1 MEGPRRPGGKEDR
14 VPDDRPGEQERG
26 PRLREAEPDPQD
38 PGSRPG
44 RWPHDLRVDGHQRV
58 SRGGPPAAADAA
70 EGPLRARPRAHDR
83 GHLRPV
89 RLSGHPR
96 FHQRAVRLS
105 AAHPLPQEGRQGRP
119 QTAGGVAHQGA
130 RAPATSGS
138 GPEGEDLVRWGRL
151 LARRRGARPGPH
163 RQSEDIGCPSR
174 REIPEHQRLDRTRHE
189 APDLQGLGPE
199 GTAHHQGG
207 VSPGVLE
214 TDPRPEPRPRR
225 PAWAAAALGALTLGV
240 YAGALGA
247 GFFSDD
253 YEWLGRMT
261 PALERPRDLFRV
273 FYPDFNPGLHAS
285 FLVHYLLGGGAAAFF
300 HATSL
305 LVHAA
310 NTTLLVLLCTRLAGN
325 PWASLA
331 TGLLWGTGARISGA
345 VIWPAARGH
354 SLAALFVLAALLVL
368 TGSSRRRVFWAGALF
383 AGALLTK
390 EVAFFPMLLAPA
402 FARDRA
408 ARRNTALAVGALA
421 AAFVVFNVACK
432 SGYDT
437 TGEGMGAM
445 LLKLPFVVLRPIG
458 LGERYDFS
466 IVDFALFAATGA
478 GLLLLCRRS
487 SPALLGLLWI
497 AFCAAAVL
505 PLHKVS
511 SRYLYLLSI
520 GYPLLACGLVAH
532 PRFRHLSLAVLRT
545 ILGFG
550 GRAG

>member
-1 MEGPRRPGGKEDR
+1 M
-14 VPDDRPGEQERG
+14 
-26 PRLREAEPDPQD
+26 
-38 PGSRPG
+38 
-44 RWPHDLRVDGHQRV
+44 
-58 SRGGPPAAADAA
+58 
-70 EGPLRARPRAHDR
+70 
-83 GHLRPV
+83 
-89 RLSGHPR
+89 
-96 FHQRAVRLS
+96 
-105 AAHPLPQEGRQGRP
+105 
-119 QTAGGVAHQGA
+119 T
-130 RAPATSGS
+130 
-138 GPEGEDLVRWGRL
+138 
-151 LARRRGARPGPH
+151 
-163 RQSEDIGCPSR
+163 
-174 REIPEHQRLDRTRHE
+174 
-189 APDLQGLGPE
+189 
-199 GTAHHQGG
+199 
-207 VSPGVLE
+207 E
-214 TDPRPEPRPRR
+214 TDPRPEPRPRW
-225 PAWAAAALGALTLGV
+225 PAWAAAALGVLTFAV

-261 PALERPRDLFRV
+261 PALERPGYLFRV
-273 FYPDFNPGLHAS
+273 FYRDFNPVLHAS
-285 FLVHYLLGGGAAAFF
+285 FVVDYLVGGGAAAVF

-331 TGLLWGTGARISGA
+331 TGLLWGTGVRISEA

-368 TGSSRRRVFWAGALF
+368 TGSSRRRVLWAGALF
-383 AGALLTK
+383 AAALLTK

-408 ARRNTALAVGALA
+408 TRRNTAVAVGALA

-458 LGERYDFS
+458 LGDRYDFS
-466 IVDFALFAATGA
+466 IVGFALFAAAGA

-505 PLHKVS
+505 PLQKVS

-532 PRFRHLSLAVLRT
+532 PGFPRLSPGIRRT

-550 GRAG
+550 GVAALLLAAANAVFVQREIADYRLLAEPYRACFETLREPAAVLSPGETLIVAETKPRTAIPVLTDLMERRGNVRKLIPERDQGVGGLIALPDLINAVRPARAGTLAVAADPATAGPRRIYLWDGRMAQPADALPDPAPARLVAAKLVPSPAFFEPVTVAPR

>member
-1 MEGPRRPGGKEDR
+1 M
-14 VPDDRPGEQERG
+14 
-26 PRLREAEPDPQD
+26 
-38 PGSRPG
+38 
-44 RWPHDLRVDGHQRV
+44 
-58 SRGGPPAAADAA
+58 
-70 EGPLRARPRAHDR
+70 
-83 GHLRPV
+83 
-89 RLSGHPR
+89 
-96 FHQRAVRLS
+96 F
-105 AAHPLPQEGRQGRP
+105 
-119 QTAGGVAHQGA
+119 
-130 RAPATSGS
+130 
-138 GPEGEDLVRWGRL
+138 
-151 LARRRGARPGPH
+151 
-163 RQSEDIGCPSR
+163 
-174 REIPEHQRLDRTRHE
+174 
-189 APDLQGLGPE
+189 
-199 GTAHHQGG
+199 
-207 VSPGVLE
+207 E
-214 TDPRPEPRPRR
+214 TDARPEPRPRW
-225 PAWAAAALGALTLGV
+225 PAWAAVALGALTLAV

-261 PALERPRDLFRV
+261 AALERPGYLFRV
-273 FYPDFNPGLHAS
+273 FYRDFNPVLHAS
-285 FLVHYLLGGGAAAFF
+285 FVVDYLVGGGAAAVF

-331 TGLLWGTGARISGA
+331 TGLLWGTGARISEA

-354 SLAALFVLAALLVL
+354 ALAALFVLAALLVL

-402 FARDRA
+402 FARDRT
-408 ARRNTALAVGALA
+408 ARRNTAIAVGALA

-437 TGEGMGAM
+437 TGEGMGAV

-458 LGERYDFS
+458 LGDRYDFS
-466 IVDFALFAATGA
+466 VVGFALFAAVGA

-505 PLHKVS
+505 PLQKVS

-532 PRFRHLSLAVLRT
+532 PGFPRLSAGVRRT
-545 ILGFG
+545 ILGFSGLAAVLLAASNVVFVQREIADYRLLAEPYRACFETLRGPAAALTPGETLIVAETKPRRAIALLTDLMEQRGNIRKLIPERDQGVG
-550 GRAG
+550 GLIALPDLINAVRPARTGTLAIAVDPAGAAPRRIYLWDGETAQPADTLPDPAPARLVAAKLVPSPAYFEPVPVAPR